1 MSEEKGNGASEWIT
15 SDMLRVTQQT
25 VVDVRG
31 CEIKGVRAVLPY
43 GRGVRVRVL
52 APVKDGGGVAVGG
65 DGRAQ
70 KAVEFEGYIEGG
82 LIVSE
87 LEVRR

>member
-1 MSEEKGNGASEWIT
+1 MSATKGNGDPEWIGYEI
-15 SDMLRVTQQT
+15 LRANQQC

-31 CEIKGVRAVLPY
+31 HRVKGVRAVMPM
-43 GRGVRVRVL
+43 GRGLRVKVL
-52 APVKDGGGVAVGG
+52 CPVHDGGGVAVGG
-65 DGRAQ
+65 HDRAAA
-70 KAVEFEGYIEGG
+70 AVEFEGFIEGG